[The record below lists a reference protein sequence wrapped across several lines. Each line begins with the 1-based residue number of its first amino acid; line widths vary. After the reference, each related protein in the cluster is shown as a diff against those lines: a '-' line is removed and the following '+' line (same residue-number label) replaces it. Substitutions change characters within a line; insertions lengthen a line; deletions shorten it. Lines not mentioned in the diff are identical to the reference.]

1 MLECHTRVL
10 LISKQILIS
19 HKNNL
24 IAIYVC
30 MFTAH
35 AELLDE
41 DGDAGVGIS
50 FREPELKY
58 LKSVRVS
65 TFDRIATMNMRY
77 AGHPFRCVIS
87 LDAIEDFHRT
97 NFSREDELAS
107 TISDVLHL
115 VDAAIERKEKM
126 GIEGGKIMVDY
137 NFLDPQNR

>member
-1 MLECHTRVL
+1 
-10 LISKQILIS
+10 
-19 HKNNL
+19 
-24 IAIYVC
+24 